1 MSRAIRSEE
10 GGERADF
17 VIGPNGVLL
26 RREERD
32 AFARLL
38 EEIGHDRGKEAP
50 E

>member
-1 MSRAIRSEE
+1 VSRAILREE
-10 GGERADF
+10 GGESADF
-17 VIGPNGVLL
+17 VIGPNGALL

-38 EEIGHDRGKEAP
+38 EEIGHDRGKKAP